1 MIKKLLAIAFILLL
15 GVIPLMAYESLQDVY
30 LAASGNGDYDKYIEL
45 NPDIEYL
52 GDLRISAGHNVFL
65 DGHGALIHG
74 EGDNFVNIGVSL
86 STLDIQNCVIVGGLG
101 GIYMGVQASGT
112 IKNLTIL
119 GCVEAGI
126 RTYSVGSPN
135 EIAVY
140 DNIITDCLYGFFCN
154 EDEHPQYLGDNT
166 VYNTVSYRYAHFC
179 PS

>member
-1 MIKKLLAIAFILLL
+1 M
-15 GVIPLMAYESLQDVY
+15 
-30 LAASGNGDYDKYIEL
+30 
-45 NPDIEYL
+45 
-52 GDLRISAGHNVFL
+52 
-65 DGHGALIHG
+65 
-74 EGDNFVNIGVSL
+74 
-86 STLDIQNCVIVGGLG
+86 
-101 GIYMGVQASGT
+101 GIQASGT